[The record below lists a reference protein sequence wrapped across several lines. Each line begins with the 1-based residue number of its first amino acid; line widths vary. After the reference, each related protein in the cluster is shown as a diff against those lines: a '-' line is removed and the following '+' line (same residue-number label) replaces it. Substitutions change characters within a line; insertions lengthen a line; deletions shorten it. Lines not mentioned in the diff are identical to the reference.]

1 MQPPGNEPSPNTIS
15 WPWCYSTDEE
25 WVSWYGPEQQWCSHP
40 LTALGYGSLQVHCW
54 RHDRWDPCLKALAK
68 IFKEKY
74 MKHYRQHRLSA
85 QSLRH
90 IHILYSASFLSTY
103 LCLNRLRHFTS
114 CLQAANSAIDS
125 WDLCCTKKYIPCTSE
140 ISAAIQMYFAQ
151 PGGFKVNIQAAPQGF
166 ARLMF

>member
-1 MQPPGNEPSPNTIS
+1 MTLVLQHWRGGSELIWARAAVMFTAPDSSGLWFSSSSLLKT
-15 WPWCYSTDEE
+15 WP
-25 WVSWYGPEQQWCSHP
+25 
-40 LTALGYGSLQVHCW
+40 L
-54 RHDRWDPCLKALAK
+54 DPCLKALAK
-68 IFKEKY
+68 IFKKKY
-74 MKHYRQHRLSA
+74 MKHYRQHGLSA
-85 QSLRH
+85 QSLSH